1 MLPTSRT
8 ITCSLAEALA
18 VLKLQELK
26 NEVTVAVTVGVFLT
40 ACWLLFGQVMTQ
52 DRSGERRHG

>member
-8 ITCSLAEALA
+8 ITCSMAAALA

-26 NEVTVAVTVGVFLT
+26 NEVTVVVAGGLFLT
-40 ACWLLFGQVMTQ
+40 ASWFFFY
-52 DRSGERRHG
+52 

>member
-8 ITCSLAEALA
+8 ITCSLVEALA

-26 NEVTVAVTVGVFLT
+26 NEVVVVVTAGVFFT
-40 ACWLLFGQVMTQ
+40 ACWLFF
-52 DRSGERRHG
+52 S

>member
-8 ITCSLAEALA
+8 ITCALVETLA

-26 NEVTVAVTVGVFLT
+26 SEVTVVVTVGVFLT
-40 ACWLLFGQVMTQ
+40 AGWFFF
-52 DRSGERRHG
+52 S

>member
-1 MLPTSRT
+1 MPPTSRT
-8 ITCSLAEALA
+8 ITCSLVEALA

-40 ACWLLFGQVMTQ
+40 ACWWLFG
-52 DRSGERRHG
+52 